1 MADVSVEFGATDTG
15 LSETLNGI
23 RESMK
28 NLETQQKTTAMS
40 TDEVEKSL
48 RELKKLQG
56 MEKHFMALS
65 GETEKLSESQMEA
78 KRASEELAAAMKKA
92 EEETRA
98 LAEEQK
104 KAESITKANRTAT
117 EIYNQEI
124 EELQKHLAAGRIS
137 METFTAATAK
147 ADQRLSAATPQ
158 AKDLGSQIENV
169 GDKTKKVGGIFDDE
183 FKRMGA
189 AFTVGNLAAEG
200 FQKAISLAFDAARAV
215 VRGFSDALDLGGRL
229 SELSARTGEAA
240 GTLLVL
246 ETAFK
251 NSGLEASQV
260 GQVINKLQNFMQ
272 DATNG
277 GEKQTKV
284 MRDLGISFADLAGKT
299 PSDQMQVF
307 AEKIAGIQDPT
318 QRAATASEVF
328 GEKLG
333 GKLLP
338 LLVDFSGNI
347 DDARNKVGS
356 LEQVM
361 NENAATFDKF
371 SESIDAIKGK
381 MAAFAAGVLSETVP
395 ALQELGSE
403 MEGIDAA
410 KIGQEIGT
418 ILNPALLQLATILKD
433 VTSEYGD
440 YYNAVQSA
448 SIGNADAANSS
459 KDATGMLDLLKAMM
473 VSIVGPLNDLVS
485 GTTNY
490 TDAANA
496 QQDAIKKAGDA
507 SSSAADNIKNLSD
520 SSSDATQGIDATA
533 TAANDAQPALAALGD
548 KATQAGDKVNTAFT
562 LTADLKP
569 ELDSIGSGW
578 GDISD
583 KIQTGNS
590 LLEGTGAAF
599 GAIAQ
604 STEEQAAGIGGINEQ
619 LTTSEA
625 LNKLIL
631 DLVGKTADK
640 EADAAAKAAQ
650 KAADQAAANTLKQ
663 EELNFQ
669 LSIAEAQAAGDTE
682 RVDALTAQK
691 KYAEDIQKALAAGL
705 NPEQA
710 ALFATNM
717 GIAAANSANI
727 KQYDKDGNQLFFKA
741 AENASKLNESFA
753 SATGFADTLSKMQ
766 EIKAMDKAA
775 NSAKAAREELKA
787 MDKLLGTDLAQKSF
801 PDLAK
806 KLGVD
811 KIGQTGEEQ
820 IRAVVTYFNGIKTD
834 LSKNPI
840 DSEKGQEKIRE
851 LVKFLGGTPM
861 KAELVV
867 DYQKAKTATDTAFS
881 SVPTT
886 LDADKSV
893 KGLRDSVK
901 DGIELDVAAKSGVNG
916 TLDLIKTAVE
926 AIKTAV
932 VGLEKKLPV
941 PALI

>member
-1 MADVSVEFGATDTG
+1 MADVTVEFGATDTG
-15 LSETLNGI
+15 LDKTLQGI
-23 RESMK
+23 RDSMK

-40 TDEVEKSL
+40 TDEVERSL

-56 MEKHFMALS
+56 MEKHFMDLA
-65 GETEKLSESQMEA
+65 GETKKLSESQIEA
-78 KRASEELAAAMKKA
+78 ERSSQELAAAMKKA
-92 EEETRA
+92 EAETRA

-104 KAESITKANRTAT
+104 KADAITKANRTAT

-137 METFTAATAK
+137 MDTFATATAK
-147 ADQRLSAATPQ
+147 AEKNLSAASPQ
-158 AKDLGSQIENV
+158 AKDLGNNIKDV
-169 GDKTKKVGGIFDDE
+169 GDKTKKIGGIFDDE

-189 AFTVGNLAAEG
+189 AFTIGNLAAEG

-229 SELSARTGEAA
+229 SELSTRTGEAA
-240 GTLLVL
+240 GKLLVL

-260 GQVINKLQNFMQ
+260 GAVINKLQNFMQ
-272 DATNG
+272 DAANG

-284 MRDLGISFADLAGKT
+284 MRDLGITMADLAGKT
-299 PSDQMQVF
+299 PSEQMEVF
-307 AEKIAGIQDPT
+307 AKKIAAIEDPT

-347 DDARNKVGS
+347 EDARSKVGS

-361 NENAATFDKF
+361 NENADTFDKF

-403 MEGIDAA
+403 MEGVDAA

-418 ILNPALLQLATILKD
+418 ILNPALSGSATILKD
-433 VTSEYGD
+433 VTGEYGD

-448 SIGNADAANSS
+448 SMGNVDVANSS
-459 KDATGMLDLLKAMM
+459 KDATGMFDLLKVMM
-473 VSIVGPLNDLVS
+473 VSITGPISDLIS
-485 GTTNY
+485 GTTDY

-496 QQDAIKKAGDA
+496 QQDAIKKSGDA

-520 SSSDATQGIDATA
+520 SSSDATNEMNGVA
-533 TAANDAQPALAALGD
+533 TAANNASPALATIGN
-548 KATQAGDKVNTAFT
+548 QAVDTGAKINTAFT

-604 STEEQAAGIGGINEQ
+604 RTEEQAAGIGGINEQ
-619 LTTSEA
+619 LTASEA

-640 EADAAAKAAQ
+640 EADAAVKAAQ
-650 KAADQAAANTLKQ
+650 KAADQEKANALKQ
-663 EELNFQ
+663 AELKFQ
-669 LSIAEAQAAGDTE
+669 LDITEAQADGDTDRIE
-682 RVDALTAQK
+682 ALKAEK
-691 KYAEDIQKALAAGL
+691 KYAEDLQKAIDAGLDPLQAEKFANNMLKAASGISATAREADRVKNSLATKIGEDIKKRQDAEAVDPGGRLMKKAQEQIAAGRYTSA
-705 NPEQA
+705 ETTMRQIKDREA
-710 ALFATNM
+710 D
-717 GIAAANSANI
+717 ANI
-727 KQYDKDGNQLFFKA
+727 RGTGKGRDTRALDDIGRQDYGIRRDFG
-741 AENASKLNESFA
+741 ESQSDFRERIR
-753 SATGFADTLSKMQ
+753 L
-766 EIKAMDKAA
+766 
-775 NSAKAAREELKA
+775 AREEGQYKKEA
-787 MDKLLGTDLAQKSF
+787 NENMKKSLASTQKRMGEGM
-801 PDLAK
+801 K
-806 KLGVD
+806 KEAEKKV
-811 KIGQTGEEQ
+811 EE
-820 IRAVVTYFNGIKTD
+820 NK
-834 LSKNPI
+834 
-840 DSEKGQEKIRE
+840 
-851 LVKFLGGTPM
+851 TPM
-861 KAELVV
+861 TLEGMVKAI
-867 DYQKAKTATDTAFS
+867 Q
-881 SVPTT
+881 
-886 LDADKSV
+886 
-893 KGLRDSVK
+893 
-901 DGIELDVAAKSGVNG
+901 
-916 TLDLIKTAVE
+916 TAVE
-926 AIKTAV
+926 K
-932 VGLEKKLPV
+932 LEMKLPQPV
-941 PALI
+941 MV